1 MLVDAIGRES
11 TEIEEYMWQSRITQW
26 RSNKINAE
34 DLKSVA
40 RDHMML
46 VDAIRREGTD
56 TNGRLYHPTFKD
68 HARLWG
74 ILNMCAAA
82 AMNLSSNFLRRDLFG
97 FFLVLLHDHCSP
109 DCLQLFNDLLGF
121 LLAHS
126 LLQQS
131 GSLLHQ
137 ILGLLESEC
146 SERSHLFD
154 DLDL

>member
-11 TEIEEYMWQSRITQW
+11 TEIEGYMWQSRITQW

-68 HARLWG
+68 HARLWR

-82 AMNLSSNFLRRDLFG
+82 AMNLSSNFLRRDCLVFFSG
-97 FFLVLLHDHCSP
+97 FTP
-109 DCLQLFNDLLGF
+109 
-121 LLAHS
+121 
-126 LLQQS
+126 
-131 GSLLHQ
+131 
-137 ILGLLESEC
+137 
-146 SERSHLFD
+146 
-154 DLDL
+154 